1 MGKIVFMSTSDDS
14 MNSMQQF
21 VAQLKDPGSVR
32 ILRAALDNAV
42 YIARGLDPR
51 EVDAVVVRGNTASAL
66 SRARLPFP
74 VIPLTVGTEEIAQAF
89 DAARRLVGKEKPVIG
104 VSGFEQSISDIKAL
118 LSLSGIEIRFY
129 HIESIE
135 DIYICA
141 EKALQDGIDIMI
153 SGRLCTA
160 ECLRRGLPAVEM
172 GTTLDS
178 IRLAYEQAREFQKSA
193 LRQRVLS
200 EQESLLSHNAP
211 EALIAVTP
219 SGEIVSANR
228 RAGIFFNRPPENL
241 RGSALSDLS
250 GLESLEMEAAARM
263 ARDGSTAVISHGR
276 EKYALTAESVS
287 LPRGK
292 NGYVLRFQ
300 AVSDIRR
307 MELAVRR
314 ALSPEAPPCPKLNE
328 LPALGLFTGDTL
340 AAAQKAARSY
350 APLLLISEPG
360 CGAEL
365 LSRSIHLTGPRSNM
379 PFTPCDCRALSGD
392 IGEVFDRSRSGTLFL
407 GCISS
412 LDAASQLEAA
422 SYLSRA
428 GSDVRVIASLQD
440 DPYSEMRAGKLCP
453 ELGHALT
460 ADVICLPPL
469 REHPEDLEAIFNAM
483 LSACSPGRRFTLPE
497 GCGRELR
504 ASRWYGNLIQLFA
517 LARSAAASGDEIT
530 PQLLRQKLARMASL
544 ECSGTGKDNAG
555 GTADEPQVTVKN
567 SVLSKSRLE
576 SVLRRNGGSR
586 SLTASELGLSRTSLY
601 KCMRE
606 LGIE

>member
-135 DIYICA
+135 DIYTCA
-141 EKALQDGIDIMI
+141 ENALQDGIDVMI
-153 SGRLCTA
+153 SGKLCTA

-287 LPRGK
+287 LSRGK

-392 IGEVFDRSRSGTLFL
+392 IGEVFDRARSGTLF
-407 GCISS
+407 
-412 LDAASQLEAA
+412 
-422 SYLSRA
+422 
-428 GSDVRVIASLQD
+428 
-440 DPYSEMRAGKLCP
+440 
-453 ELGHALT
+453 LGHALT

-469 REHPEDLEAIFNAM
+469 REHTEDLEAIFNAM